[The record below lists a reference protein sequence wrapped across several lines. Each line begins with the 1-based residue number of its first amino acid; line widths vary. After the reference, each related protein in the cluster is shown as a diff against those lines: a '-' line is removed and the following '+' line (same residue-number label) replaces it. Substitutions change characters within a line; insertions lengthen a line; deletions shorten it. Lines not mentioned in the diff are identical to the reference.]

1 MKLTTLAALGIGYV
15 LGARAGKD
23 RYEQIRIL
31 AQSAAKRM
39 ESYGANGSLA
49 SRVDA
54 WWNSGSTPSRRSE

>member
-1 MKLTTLAALGIGYV
+1 VKLTTLGAIGIGYV

-23 RYEQIRIL
+23 RYEQIRVL
-31 AQSAAKRM
+31 AQSAAQRM

-54 WWNSGSTPSRRSE
+54 WWDSGGAPSRRRQ